1 MALSGTL
8 AAEARRGSLD
18 MLATIPLGKRRL
30 AIEKVAAHLTVLW
43 LAMLV
48 LALCASLGSQVF
60 GDAAQGDMISPLSGL
75 GFGLWIGSIAMFFG
89 GLAFLLAPVLGRAGS
104 AGIAGLLM
112 IVLWLA
118 NGLEGLDVIAVV
130 SPFRWTA
137 DHIALVAQYDWP
149 PVLLTFALGAIFIAG
164 GVALFVRRDVGV
176 TVGLSMPGL
185 PGALLGTRGALG
197 RAFADQLPRA
207 LAWGIGIGLMGAMLA
222 SLVGP
227 MAEQIRSDTQFLAT
241 FSAIFPSFDLG
252 SAGGWIQLYMEMLYI
267 AFGFAAATLVAK
279 WASDE
284 TEGRLEMLLASPLTR
299 VRWLV
304 AGGVGALAGS
314 AIVSLL
320 FALGIAAGAGS
331 GGIDA
336 TDPMI
341 GSAATMLF
349 AWAVVGVGVAVGGVW
364 RASLA
369 ADVAA
374 LYVVATYLLALL
386 APALGLP
393 GWVSGLALTT
403 HFGEPMTGSW
413 DMTGV
418 VAALVIGFGG
428 IAIGM
433 WGVRRRDI
441 AR

>member
-1 MALSGTL
+1 
-8 AAEARRGSLD
+8 
-18 MLATIPLGKRRL
+18 
-30 AIEKVAAHLTVLW
+30 
-43 LAMLV
+43 
-48 LALCASLGSQVF
+48 
-60 GDAAQGDMISPLSGL
+60 
-75 GFGLWIGSIAMFFG
+75 
-89 GLAFLLAPVLGRAGS
+89 
-104 AGIAGLLM
+104 
-112 IVLWLA
+112 
-118 NGLEGLDVIAVV
+118 
-130 SPFRWTA
+130 
-137 DHIALVAQYDWP
+137 
-149 PVLLTFALGAIFIAG
+149 
-164 GVALFVRRDVGV
+164 
-176 TVGLSMPGL
+176 
-185 PGALLGTRGALG
+185 
-197 RAFADQLPRA
+197 
-207 LAWGIGIGLMGAMLA
+207 MGAMLA

-227 MAEQIRSDTQFLAT
+227 MADQIRSDTQFLAT
-241 FSAIFPSFDLG
+241 FSAIFPSFDLD
-252 SAGGWIQLYMEMLYI
+252 SAGGWIQLYAEMLYI

-284 TEGRLEMLLASPLTR
+284 TDGRLEMLLASPLSR

-304 AGGVGALAGS
+304 AGGIGALLGS

-320 FALGIAAGAGS
+320 FALGIAGGAGS

-349 AWAVVGVGVAVGGVW
+349 AWAVVGVGVAVGGLW

-374 LYVVATYLLALL
+374 LFVVATYLLALV
-386 APALGLP
+386 APPLGLP
-393 GWVSGLALTT
+393 DWVSGLALTT

-418 VAALVIGFGG
+418 VASLVIAIGG
-428 IAIGM
+428 IALGM